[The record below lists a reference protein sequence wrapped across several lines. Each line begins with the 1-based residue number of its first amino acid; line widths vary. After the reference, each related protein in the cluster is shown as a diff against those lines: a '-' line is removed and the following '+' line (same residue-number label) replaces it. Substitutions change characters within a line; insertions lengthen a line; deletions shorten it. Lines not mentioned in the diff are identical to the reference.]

1 MCDAGAGPGP
11 PARFRTLLMVAKHAV
26 LLRGPPAW
34 PGDQLGSAG

>member
-1 MCDAGAGPGP
+1 MQGAGPGP